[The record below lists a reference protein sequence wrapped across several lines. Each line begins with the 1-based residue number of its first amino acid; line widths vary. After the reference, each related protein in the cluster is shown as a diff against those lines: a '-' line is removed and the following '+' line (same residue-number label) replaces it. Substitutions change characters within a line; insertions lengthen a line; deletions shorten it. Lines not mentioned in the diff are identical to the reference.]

1 MSDQFDNLRVHLF
14 KHGGGDFVS
23 LLDEA
28 GVEYRMRQFPPGAI
42 MNAPETLEILK
53 TIAGLSILP
62 SIAAVIVQWLKNRAS
77 RKIILQ
83 TKDNQ
88 IVHVEG
94 MDIDEEKL
102 ARLLELS
109 ESVTAIQNK
118 PDDEAGI

>member
-14 KHGGGDFVS
+14 KYGGDDFVS

-28 GVEYRMRQFPPGAI
+28 GVEYRMRQFPPGTI
-42 MNAPETLEILK
+42 MNAPEALVILK

-77 RKIILQ
+77 RKIIIQ